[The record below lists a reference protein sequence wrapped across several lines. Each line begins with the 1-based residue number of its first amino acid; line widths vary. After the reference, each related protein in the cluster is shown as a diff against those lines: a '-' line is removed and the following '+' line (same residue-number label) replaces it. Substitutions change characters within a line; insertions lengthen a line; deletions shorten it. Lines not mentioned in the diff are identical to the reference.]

1 MTIEVKQMI
10 IKSTVSNDRPESH
23 VSEVAAVD
31 IEKIKEM
38 LMAECRELIAE
49 SLTDIRER

>member
-1 MTIEVKQMI
+1 MTIEVKQLI
-10 IKSTVSNDRPESH
+10 IKSTVSNDRPELR
-23 VSEVAAVD
+23 VPEYAAVD
-31 IEKIKEM
+31 IEKVKEM